1 MFFFLNSCTFFNE
14 VLMNFDNLFM
24 KFDDFLIMSLSSFLW
39 FFKIVYDFFD
49 DF

>member
-1 MFFFLNSCTFFNE
+1 
-14 VLMNFDNLFM
+14 MNFDNLLM